1 MVQASSLIRIPLR
14 RHEQLK
20 LLAQKLGLS
29 LADTVAHMLKEQ
41 VAAGVLPAGVPGIE
55 VKADAGSVILTV
67 DENQPVRFTREVA
80 RQMAEGLRA
89 VADFSL
95 LNAQKLGRSAG
106 IPWEFRPSDNYTIAR
121 QGAGIRFGAP
131 FGGKAVMLTADL
143 ARDLADQIE
152 DAAG

>member
-1 MVQASSLIRIPLR
+1 MVQASTVVRIPLR

-20 LLAQKLGLS
+20 LLADKLGLS
-29 LADTVAHMLKEQ
+29 MADAVAHMLKQQ

-55 VKADAGSVILTV
+55 VKSDGEAVVLRV
-67 DENQPVRFTREVA
+67 DENQPARFSRDIA
-80 RQMAEGLRA
+80 KQMAEGLRG

-106 IPWEFRPSDNYTIAR
+106 IPWEFRPADNYSIAR
-121 QGAGIRFGAP
+121 QGSGIRFGAP
-131 FGGKAVMLTADL
+131 FGGKAVMLTPDL

-152 DAAG
+152 QAAQ